1 MGLRRTAGAV
11 VCCPSLRCL
20 RKGFMVAD
28 APRRQGSFACP
39 RCKNTLREV
48 TRVLPLQNADGL
60 IAYECPACSYV
71 TSVIWPAGEQTKDHA
86 PQTPPDRPR
95 LRDR

>member
-1 MGLRRTAGAV
+1 
-11 VCCPSLRCL
+11 
-20 RKGFMVAD
+20 MVAD

-48 TRVLPLQNADGL
+48 TRVLPLQNEDGL

-71 TSVIWPAGEQTKDHA
+71 TSVIWPAKGRLTIDAMALKLREAAKTVHSGAEQKLKT
-86 PQTPPDRPR
+86 R
-95 LRDR
+95 LNRCRRRHD